1 MTKIRLND
9 EQWRTLEVL
18 LEANTRRAATNQI
31 RVPDR
36 LTSNG
41 LVAADR
47 QGGQFLTPR
56 AGEAEPGSLKHEHGG
71 HGATLLRPRFRPHR

>member
-1 MTKIRLND
+1 MMTKIRLND

-18 LEANTRRAATNQI
+18 LEANTRRTATDQI

-47 QGGQFLTPR
+47 QGGQFLTLQGR
-56 AGEAEPGSLKHEHGG
+56 ERLNQG
-71 HGATLLRPRFRPHR
+71 R

>member
-9 EQWRTLEVL
+9 EQWHTLQVL
-18 LEANTRRAATNQI
+18 LEAKTRRAATDQI

-41 LVAADR
+41 LVASDP
-47 QGGQFLTPR
+47 QGGQFLTLQGR
-56 AGEAEPGSLKHEHGG
+56 ERLSQG
-71 HGATLLRPRFRPHR
+71 R